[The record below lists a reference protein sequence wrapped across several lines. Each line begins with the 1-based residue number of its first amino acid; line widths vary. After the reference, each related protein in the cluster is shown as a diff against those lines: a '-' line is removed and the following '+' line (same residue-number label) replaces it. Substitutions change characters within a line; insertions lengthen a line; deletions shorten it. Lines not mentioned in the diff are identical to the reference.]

1 MKWPPKKSES
11 QQLFHPLF
19 EEKGVTVFML
29 RDDLLHPGISG
40 NKWRKLKYNLLGIA
54 NSSLR
59 HSKATIPTIVT
70 VGGSHSNHIA
80 AVAEAGKV
88 FGFETIGLIRGY
100 ESYRDNATLKK
111 AAALGMDIGFFDKE
125 AFNRIETDY
134 LPKLK
139 QELDFEFIPMGGGNI
154 LGMKGCVEINEDI
167 EPRTTHILT
176 ACGTG
181 STFAGIVAGARSNQQ
196 VIGFPAMKNGAF
208 MTTDVNQYL
217 NDFGTEIKHNF
228 RINTDY
234 HFGGFAKLKPELV
247 DFINQFKRD
256 HGIALDGI
264 YNGKMMFGLFDLL
277 KKDYFPKGS
286 IITSIHTGGV
296 QGNLGLMNKKG
307 VVLPL
312 S

>member
-1 MKWPPKKSES
+1 MNWPPKKSES

-19 EEKGVTVFML
+19 EEKGVTVFIL

-40 NKWRKLKYNLLGIA
+40 NKWRKLKYNLLAVAEKGVQ
-54 NSSLR
+54 
-59 HSKATIPTIVT
+59 TIVT

-88 FGFETIGLIRGY
+88 FGFKTIGLIRGY
-100 ESYRDNATLKK
+100 EAYRDNSTLKK
-111 AAALGMDIGFFDKE
+111 AAELGMEIRFFDKNPFNKIE
-125 AFNRIETDY
+125 AEY

-139 QELDFEFIPMGGGNI
+139 QELDFSFVPMGGGNI
-154 LGMKGCVEINEDI
+154 RGMKGCVEINEDI
-167 EPRTTHILT
+167 EPSTTHILT

-181 STFAGIVAGARSNQQ
+181 STLAGIVAGARSNQQ

-208 MTTDVNQYL
+208 MTTDVNKYL
-217 NDFGTEIKHNF
+217 NDFGTEIKRNF

-296 QGNLGLMNKKG
+296 QGNLGLMNKKE
-307 VVLPL
+307 VILPL